1 VAQVLLS
8 AFLSAP
14 QGESVPGLPGMRT
27 TQAAQQSRL
36 AEGAQALAVPVRV
49 KQPFV
54 IHQLEFPKKP
64 PLYDFLS
71 ILKTRGSCNAEQK
84 VAPLIPPRAVYC
96 IPVFL
101 EGGCGGVPR
110 GRGEGGNLLRAH
122 RFKLRHPRTTHFF
135 LNDDFTARGRPLAA
149 SAKRVL
155 TATMARLR
163 KQADHK
169 AECYCEA
176 DARSDWAGCALI
188 APCAAYTKAPV
199 RAF

>member
-1 VAQVLLS
+1 MAQVLLP

-36 AEGAQALAVPVRV
+36 ADGAQALAVPVRL

-54 IHQLEFPKKP
+54 IHQLEYPKKP

-110 GRGEGGNLLRAH
+110 GRGEGGNLLRTLV
-122 RFKLRHPRTTHFF
+122 FKLRYSRTIFF
-135 LNDDFTARGRPLAA
+135 LFTISIQRDTDLWRLLKKECLLQRWPACGNRQATKRSATAKQMHVATGLTVLAFLLA
-149 SAKRVL
+149 
-155 TATMARLR
+155 
-163 KQADHK
+163 
-169 AECYCEA
+169 
-176 DARSDWAGCALI
+176 
-188 APCAAYTKAPV
+188 
-199 RAF
+199 

>member
-1 VAQVLLS
+1 MAQVLLS

-36 AEGAQALAVPVRV
+36 ADGAQALAVPVRL

-54 IHQLEFPKKP
+54 IHQLEYPKKP

-110 GRGEGGNLLRAH
+110 GRGEGGNLLRTLV
-122 RFKLRHPRTTHFF
+122 FKLRHPRTALYFF
-135 LNDDFTARGRPLAA
+135 TTSLQR
-149 SAKRVL
+149 
-155 TATMARLR
+155 
-163 KQADHK
+163 
-169 AECYCEA
+169 EA
-176 DARSDWAGCALI
+176 DLWRLLQKECRCRFGRRRASRKPNAARNRRWRKEYPRPKGGR
-188 APCAAYTKAPV
+188 T
-199 RAF
+199 